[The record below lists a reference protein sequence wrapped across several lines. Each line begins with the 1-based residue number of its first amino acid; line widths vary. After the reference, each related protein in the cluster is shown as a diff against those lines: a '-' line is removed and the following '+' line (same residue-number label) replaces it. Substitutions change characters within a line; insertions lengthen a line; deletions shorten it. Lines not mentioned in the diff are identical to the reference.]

1 MFDKRYIGCII
12 KSKSEHTIPKNNKK
26 YNLVLVDS
34 KKKKK
39 KLYVSKQGEYKFSL
53 REIDALTTEYDS
65 PKDFILHMGINSKFD
80 KLEIVKHNKSYIKY
94 FTTVYGE
101 NEFLKK
107 LSHDN
112 PQRREVVQSDEFKSE
127 IGKIGNE
134 LKNDENLFDYL
145 MKKGVLSNQN
155 LADKFND
162 VFAGLKYGCIDN
174 FNDEIKELFSGLKT
188 YNTVRE
194 LVVGISEYKNL
205 NSDKYIQEP
214 LFENKPKQKI
224 KA

>member
-12 KSKSEHTIPKNNKK
+12 KSESGDTMSKNNKK

-34 KKKKK
+34 ETGNK